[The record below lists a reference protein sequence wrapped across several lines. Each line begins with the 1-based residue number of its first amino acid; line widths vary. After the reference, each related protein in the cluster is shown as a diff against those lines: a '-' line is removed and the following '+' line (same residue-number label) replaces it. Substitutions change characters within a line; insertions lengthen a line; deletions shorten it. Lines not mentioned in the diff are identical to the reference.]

1 MMPQHGL
8 WTMAAAAFFLLS
20 AFDAGSARA
29 DALSMNALREV
40 LNVRPQGDAQV
51 GAALFAATGC
61 AGCHGEAGI
70 SANPEWPILA
80 GQRSP
85 YLYKMLLDYRAGRM
99 QGQGAGMMAAVTANL
114 NEQQISDLAEWL
126 SRQTRPML
134 IRHTGREPAV
144 LKGDR
149 SRLIPPCE
157 ACHGANGQGWDL
169 QPTLAGQHRAYLVS
183 VLNRFKSGER
193 NNDINAGM
201 AQIARKLN
209 EQEISALADYYG
221 K

>member
-1 MMPQHGL
+1 MMRPIRFGGL
-8 WTMAAAAFFLLS
+8 LAALVSLAFMAGAV
-20 AFDAGSARA
+20 RA
-29 DALSMNALREV
+29 DALSVNALQEIQSA
-40 LNVRPQGDAQV
+40 RPQADTRE
-51 GAALFAATGC
+51 GAAVYAATGC
-61 AGCHGEAGI
+61 AGCHGASGI
-70 SANPEWPILA
+70 PESAVPVVA

-85 YLYKMLLDYRAGRM
+85 YLYKMLLDYRSGRV
-99 QGQGAGMMAAVTANL
+99 QGQGAAMMAAITANL
-114 NEQQISDLAEWL
+114 NEQQISDVAEWL
-126 SRQTRPML
+126 SRQTRPR
-134 IRHTGREPAV
+134 IISHSGREPAV

-169 QPTLAGQHRAYLVS
+169 QPMLAGQNRGYLVS

-209 EQEISALADYYG
+209 EQEIAALAEYYG

>member
-1 MMPQHGL
+1 MMRSNCF
-8 WTMAAAAFFLLS
+8 WAMSAVAILLS
-20 AFDAGSARA
+20 VTVEPARA
-29 DALSMNALREV
+29 DALSVNAWQEV
-40 LNVRPQGDAQV
+40 SSARPQGEAQS
-51 GAALFAATGC
+51 GAAVYAATGC
-61 AGCHGEAGI
+61 VGCHGGSGI
-70 SANPEWPILA
+70 SVNPEWPILA

-85 YLYKMLLDYRAGRM
+85 YLYKMLLDYRAGRV
-99 QGQGAGMMAAVTANL
+99 QGQGAAMMAAVTANL
-114 NEQQISDLAEWL
+114 NEQQISDVSVWL
-126 SRQTRPML
+126 SQQKRPK
-134 IRHTGREPAV
+134 IISHTGSEPSV

-169 QPTLAGQHRAYLVS
+169 QPRLAGQHRNYLLS

-201 AQIARKLN
+201 AQIAHKLS
-209 EQEISALADYYG
+209 EQEIAALADYYG